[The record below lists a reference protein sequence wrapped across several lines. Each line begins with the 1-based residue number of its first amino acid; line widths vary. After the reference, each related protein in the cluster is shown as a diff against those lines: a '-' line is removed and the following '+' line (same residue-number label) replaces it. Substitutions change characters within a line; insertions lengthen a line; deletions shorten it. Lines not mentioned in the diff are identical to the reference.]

1 MRLLR
6 YGNSGEEIPCCLD
19 EAGRVRSL
27 ADHVGEFSGAS
38 VSLDVLDR
46 LRGLDQNSLPVLDGG
61 GRTGACLADVPDFL
75 CIGLNYARHA
85 RETGSPIPS
94 EPIIFSKASSCL
106 SGPFDCVRLPGG
118 STSTDWEVELG
129 VVVGREATR
138 IREEDALNHVA
149 GYCIVNDVS
158 ERNFQTKRGG
168 QWIKGKSAP
177 TFGPVGPWLVTA
189 DEISDPQN
197 LSLQLSVNGET
208 QQNSSTSDMI
218 FTVAQ
223 LVAYLSEFMTLRV
236 GSIIATGTP
245 EGVGLGK
252 SPPSFLK
259 PGDVM
264 ELSIESLGTQ
274 RQTVV
279 EGTRA

>member
-1 MRLLR
+1 MRLLM
-6 YGNSGEEIPCCLD
+6 YGNPGEEIPCCLD
-19 EAGRVRSL
+19 DTGRIRSL
-27 ADHVGEFSGAS
+27 ADHVGKLSGSS

-46 LRGLDQNSLPVLDGG
+46 LRVLDHSNLPVLDGG
-61 GRTGACLADVPDFL
+61 GRVGACLADVPDFL
-75 CIGLNYARHA
+75 CIGLNYAKHA
-85 RETGSPIPS
+85 KETGAPMPN
-94 EPIIFSKASSCL
+94 EPIIFSKATSCL
-106 SGPFDCVRLPGG
+106 SGPFDPVQLPAD
-118 STSTDWEVELG
+118 STATDWEVELG
-129 VVVGREATR
+129 VVMGREATR
-138 IREEDALNHVA
+138 VREEDALDHVA
-149 GYCIVNDVS
+149 GYCVVNDVS

-189 DEISDPQN
+189 DEIPDPQN
-197 LSLQLSVNGET
+197 LSLQLSVNGEV

-223 LVAYLSEFMTLRV
+223 IIAYLSEFMTLRV

-264 ELSIESLGTQ
+264 ELGVESLGTQ

-279 EGTRA
+279 EGSPA